1 MEVLFVIIII
11 FALVAIGI
19 KTNNNIA
26 KRPKREY
33 VYAKKACAMT
43 QHELIFYKTLLE
55 SISGCVIIPQAHLS
69 MFLDHKVYGQ
79 NWSRAF
85 SRINGKSVD
94 FLICT
99 NDMKPLIAI
108 ELDDNTHDRP
118 DRQKRDIFVNSIISN
133 ANMPLLRLKADEW
146 NSEIIKQEVARAL
159 KESTLEKL

>member
-1 MEVLFVIIII
+1 MVSSDPSLASRRITGL
-11 FALVAIGI
+11 AP
-19 KTNNNIA
+19 NNIVEIVDRQLA
-26 KRPKREY
+26 DNFTGATTSRI
-33 VYAKKACAMT
+33 VSLT
-43 QHELIFYKTLLE
+43 T
-55 SISGCVIIPQAHLS
+55 
-69 MFLDHKVYGQ
+69 KVGYHRTQ

-118 DRQKRDIFVNSIISN
+118 DRQKRDIFVNSIISD
-133 ANMPLLRLKADEW
+133 ANMPLLRFKAGEW
-146 NSEIIKQEVARAL
+146 NSEIIKQEVTHAL

>member
-1 MEVLFVIIII
+1 MEVLFIIIII
-11 FALVAIGI
+11 FALVVIGI
-19 KTNNNIA
+19 KTNNIT
-26 KRPKREY
+26 KKPKREY
-33 VYAKKACAMT
+33 TYTKKACAIT
-43 QHELIFYKTLLE
+43 RHELTFYKTLLE
-55 SISGCVIIPQAHLS
+55 AISGCVIIPQAHLS

-133 ANMPLLRLKADEW
+133 ANMPLLRFKGDEW
-146 NSEIIKQEVARAL
+146 NSEIIKREVARAL

>member
-11 FALVAIGI
+11 FALVAIGV

-26 KRPKREY
+26 KKPKREY

-55 SISGCVIIPQAHLS
+55 AISGCVIIPQAHLS

-99 NDMKPLIAI
+99 NNMKPLIAI
-108 ELDDNTHDRP
+108 
-118 DRQKRDIFVNSIISN
+118 
-133 ANMPLLRLKADEW
+133 
-146 NSEIIKQEVARAL
+146 
-159 KESTLEKL
+159 